1 MNRISPSVGA
11 NFSPI
16 LTFSL
21 LALLFIPMGCGAVG
35 PPIAPEEVGIE
46 AKIRQQ
52 RQDQLRREGR
62 SADDH
67 VISPLDEP
75 VELPEFYP
83 IDIR

>member
-1 MNRISPSVGA
+1 MLPSVGA

-16 LTFSL
+16 ITLSL
-21 LALLFIPMGCGAVG
+21 MALLFIPMGCGAVG

-62 SADDH
+62 PADDQ
-67 VISPLDEP
+67 VISPWDES

-83 IDIR
+83 IDTR